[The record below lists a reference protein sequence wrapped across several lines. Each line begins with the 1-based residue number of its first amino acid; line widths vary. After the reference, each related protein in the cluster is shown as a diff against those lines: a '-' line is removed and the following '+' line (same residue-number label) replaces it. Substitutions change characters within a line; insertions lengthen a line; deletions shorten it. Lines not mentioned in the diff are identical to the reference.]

1 MTQTQTSAR
10 DSARPSLNR
19 PQIVQAAIAAIDQ
32 SGADALT
39 MRRLGKDLGVE
50 AMSLYRYVSG
60 REDLLD
66 AVVDA
71 LLDGV
76 TDNIDAQEPT
86 SWQNYL
92 QLMAHEIRKIAIA
105 HPAVFPL
112 VATRHPAAPWL
123 RPPLRSIDLVEH
135 FLQSMTDRGFSDAR
149 AVDAYKV
156 FTGFLVGSLLLEVAV
171 RGESIV
177 PLSEREGPTGEQDP
191 GLVLDDAPLVRR
203 MKPRLSEDTS
213 DQEFEIGV
221 ESLINR
227 IERSIS
233 R

>member
-1 MTQTQTSAR
+1 
-10 DSARPSLNR
+10 
-19 PQIVQAAIAAIDQ
+19 
-32 SGADALT
+32 

-123 RPPLRSIDLVEH
+123 RPRYAALISSSI
-135 FLQSMTDRGFSDAR
+135 FCSQ
-149 AVDAYKV
+149 
-156 FTGFLVGSLLLEVAV
+156 
-171 RGESIV
+171 
-177 PLSEREGPTGEQDP
+177 
-191 GLVLDDAPLVRR
+191 
-203 MKPRLSEDTS
+203 
-213 DQEFEIGV
+213 
-221 ESLINR
+221 
-227 IERSIS
+227 
-233 R
+233 